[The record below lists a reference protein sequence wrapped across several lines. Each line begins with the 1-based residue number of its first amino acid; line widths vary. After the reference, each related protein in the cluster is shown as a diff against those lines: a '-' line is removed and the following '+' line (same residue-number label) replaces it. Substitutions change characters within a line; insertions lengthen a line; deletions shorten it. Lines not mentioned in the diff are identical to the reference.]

1 MSNKIAGSSSAGLAQ
16 RLMERLSSMAR
27 YVVLVRQ
34 FSEIER
40 LLSGLPRDLQEQ
52 FFVLLDRDLGRGD
65 AKTPFTSTSAALSSD
80 HAGQTSAAIVRARS
94 DNPHLRVR
102 GIVLWVSTA
111 WRETEYSRNDDF
123 RELHRRMSKS
133 LRLLR
138 TAPQRVATAA

>member
-1 MSNKIAGSSSAGLAQ
+1 MSSKTAGSSSAGLAQ

-34 FSEIER
+34 FGEIER

-52 FFVLLDRDLGRGD
+52 FFALLDRELGRGD
-65 AKTPFTSTSAALSSD
+65 VKMPFTSTTAALSSD

-94 DNPHLRVR
+94 ENLHLRVR
-102 GIVLWVSTA
+102 GLVLWVSTA
-111 WRETEYSRNDDF
+111 WRETEFAQNDDF

-138 TAPQRVATAA
+138 AAPQRVATAA